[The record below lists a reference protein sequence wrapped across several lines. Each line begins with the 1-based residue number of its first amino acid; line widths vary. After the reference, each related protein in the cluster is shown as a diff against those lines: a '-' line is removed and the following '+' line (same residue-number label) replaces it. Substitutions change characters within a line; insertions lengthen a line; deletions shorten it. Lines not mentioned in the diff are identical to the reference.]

1 LANSDQSVPD
11 PIVAGEITSQLVRW
25 RAGDEQAL
33 AVLAPLIYPELRK
46 VAAMQLRREGHAHTW
61 QPTELVNETFIRLMG
76 NQPNAAGR
84 VHFFAVAARLMRQ
97 ILVDHA
103 RRRLASKRGDG
114 KTPIVLEE
122 ILHKIT
128 HKQDEVI
135 VALHDALTE
144 LAALDARKAKV
155 VDLRFFGGMTHQE
168 IADYVGVSLATVG
181 NDLRFAEAW
190 LKREMGP
197 DLAAWDIN

>member
-1 LANSDQSVPD
+1 
-11 PIVAGEITSQLVRW
+11 
-25 RAGDEQAL
+25 
-33 AVLAPLIYPELRK
+33 
-46 VAAMQLRREGHAHTW
+46 
-61 QPTELVNETFIRLMG
+61 
-76 NQPNAAGR
+76 

-114 KTPIVLEE
+114 KTPVVLEE

-135 VALHDALTE
+135 VALHDALTQ